1 MRDERNANLL
11 WKARHGVDHA
21 RWESRFG
28 KQLDKG
34 EGRRRRVLGRLD
46 DDGIAGGQERGQLPR
61 QQHKRRV
68 PRRDRGNDTD
78 RFAPR
83 EGEHPRLVDREHRA
97 LDLVRQTAEIAEPFR
112 NISQLGAH
120 LGDELA
126 VVARLQR
133 RQPVRIRGD
142 QIRQTDKQRPARGG
156 RQAPLG
162 LPPTVAEIISVPL
175 VAAFGKSHP
184 TAVLRLVSAYTG
196 YLLDWLHRGEI
207 DLAGLYD
214 PRAARSLRSRPL
226 VLENLFLIGP
236 ADVHFSTVR
245 AIPFK
250 EFDGK
255 RLLLPSLRHGLRTIV
270 ERCAVEAGISLDVVV
285 EADSYA
291 TLKDLVRHGH
301 GWTILPLASIHE
313 DVVGRKLTAA
323 PLIDPVPSRRLVLSF
338 PADRPTPRIA
348 RFAGQAI
355 IDIVTDQVERAVWVG
370 QLLDGKSDKS

>member
-1 MRDERNANLL
+1 MAMELSQLRTLICVAELGSL
-11 WKARHGVDHA
+11 SKAGDRLRIAQPALSRQVRMLEAELGVALFSRHGRGMALTEQGRDVLKHA
-21 RWESRFG
+21 SRIAAE
-28 KQLDKG
+28 LD
-34 EGRRRRVLGRLD
+34 EIR
-46 DDGIAGGQERGQLPR
+46 AS
-61 QQHKRRV
+61 
-68 PRRDRGNDTD
+68 
-78 RFAPR
+78 
-83 EGEHPRLVDREHRA
+83 A
-97 LDLVRQTAEIAEPFR
+97 LDVDMPLSGQIA
-112 NISQLGAH
+112 I
-120 LGDELA
+120 
-126 VVARLQR
+126 
-133 RQPVRIRGD
+133 
-142 QIRQTDKQRPARGG
+142 
-156 RQAPLG
+156 G

-184 TAVLRLVSAYTG
+184 NAVLRLVSAYTG

-207 DLAGLYD
+207 DLAVLYD

-236 ADVHFSTVR
+236 VDAHFSTVR

-250 EFDGK
+250 ELDGK

-313 DVVGRKLTAA
+313 DVVGRRLTAA

-338 PADRPTPRIA
+338 PSDRPTPRIA

-355 IDIVTDQVERAVWVG
+355 VDIVTDQVERAVWVG
-370 QLLDGKSDKS
+370 QLLDVKSDKS